1 MIEKIYI
8 PTLGRVEEQKTYN
21 DLPDKYKERVVMV
34 VQEHE
39 RPKYK
44 YDVEYLIVGDNIG
57 SSKTR
62 ELIFK
67 DGCKRKINFLM
78 VDDQMIIKRRV
89 LNYKELGLPSSW
101 ILEEKD
107 YDDMFELM
115 NSWLNEG
122 YIHCGTRKQNIPP
135 MREEYID
142 IAALFSVSFVN
153 GTLLSEIIDDIQI
166 SIERESEDIT
176 FIIEYL
182 TRGYK
187 NRQSNLFIHNK
198 KTHKAGGCTQAGR
211 TLNTTSEIHQRLVKR
226 YPNYIFLNNTKQQE
240 GLSTLKVKWKQ
251 AYKDSQVKSLWEI

>member
-44 YDVEYLIVGDNIG
+44 YDVEYLVVGDNIG

-62 ELIFK
+62 ETIFK

-78 VDDQMIIKRRV
+78 IDDQMVLKRRN

-101 ILEEKD
+101 ILTEKD
-107 YDDMFELM
+107 YDDMFETM
-115 NSWLNEG
+115 NLWLKEG
-122 YIHCGTRKQNIPP
+122 YIHCGTRKQHIPP
-135 MREEYID
+135 MGTEYID
-142 IAALFSVSFVN
+142 IAGIFSVSFVN
-153 GTLLSEIIDDIQI
+153 GILLSEIIDDIQI
-166 SIERESEDIT
+166 TIERESEDVS
-176 FIIEYL
+176 FILEYL

-187 NRQSNLFIHNK
+187 NRQSNLYIHSK
-198 KTHKAGGCTQAGR
+198 KVWKKGGCTQAGR
-211 TLNTTSEIHQRLVKR
+211 SLQTTFEVHQRMVKR
-226 YPNYIFLNNTKQQE
+226 YPNYVFLNKTKQQE
-240 GLSTLKVKWKQ
+240 GLSTLKCRWKK
-251 AYKDSQVKSLWEI
+251 AYKDSQENSLWEI